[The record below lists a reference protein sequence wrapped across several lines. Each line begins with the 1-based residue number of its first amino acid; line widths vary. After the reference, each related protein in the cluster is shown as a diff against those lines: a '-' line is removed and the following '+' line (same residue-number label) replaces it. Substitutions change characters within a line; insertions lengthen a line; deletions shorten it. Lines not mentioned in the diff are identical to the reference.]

1 MVEGPVG
8 KFYRK
13 RFTEVGVAIGIF
25 DTIQDRPVPAVI
37 VTDVESGAGCG
48 EEQRDQG
55 CEAQEAVWVA
65 VVHEAGGVQWVT
77 PKVIFFRKR
86 RLT

>member
-8 KFYRK
+8 KFYREGL
-13 RFTEVGVAIGIF
+13 TEVGVAIGMF
-25 DTIQDRPVPAVI
+25 DTIQDRPVPAVV
-37 VTDVESGAGCG
+37 VTDVEFGAGCG

-55 CEAQEAVWVA
+55 CEVQEAVCV
-65 VVHEAGGVQWVT
+65 VTVHEAGGVQWVI